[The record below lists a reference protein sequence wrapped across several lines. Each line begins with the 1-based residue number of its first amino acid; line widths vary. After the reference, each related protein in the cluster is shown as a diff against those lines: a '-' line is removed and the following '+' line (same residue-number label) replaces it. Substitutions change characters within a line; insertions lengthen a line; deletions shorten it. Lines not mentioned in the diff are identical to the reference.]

1 MSQSR
6 PIASIQVPS
15 GGYLTGI
22 VNLERASFDCSAIS
36 NLQTQVAPL
45 ISSMYCQIKILGL
58 LKPLIDVIRELP
70 NPSPN
75 VVVPFLEAAEAL
87 EPCFLITSPSVVLP
101 FLRDLLC
108 VQIRSLTCLLRNLQ
122 GIVTLASAEPAEV
135 SSAQLESVLDAY
147 ASIVNIFDL
156 AAGLFQMIGLA
167 PLKAP
172 ALSAGTDLTSML
184 QSQSAIAQFT
194 EDLQSAVG
202 ALGGCS

>member
-6 PIASIQVPS
+6 PVASIEVPS

-22 VNLERASFDCSAIS
+22 VNLERSSFDCSAIS

-75 VVVPFLEAAEAL
+75 VVAQFLEAAEAL
-87 EPCFLITSPSVVLP
+87 VPCFLITSPSVVLP

-108 VQIRSLTCLLRNLQ
+108 VQIKSLTCLLRNLQ
-122 GIVTLASAEPAEV
+122 DIVTLASAEPAAV
-135 SSAQLESVLDAY
+135 SSPQLRNVLDAY

-167 PLKAP
+167 TPNAP
-172 ALSAGTDLTSML
+172 ALSAGTDLASML
-184 QSQSAIAQFT
+184 QNQSAISQFT
-194 EDLQSAVG
+194 EALQSAVG
-202 ALGGCS
+202 ALGGCA

>member
-6 PIASIQVPS
+6 PIPSIEVPS

-22 VNLERASFDCSAIS
+22 VNLERSPFDCAAIS

-45 ISSMYCQIKILGL
+45 ISSMYCQIRILGL
-58 LKPLIDVIRELP
+58 LKPLIGVIRELP

-75 VVVPFLEAAEAL
+75 AVVQFLEAAEAL

-108 VQIRSLTCLLRNLQ
+108 VQIKSLTCLLRNLQ
-122 GIVTLASAEPAEV
+122 GIVALASAEPAAV
-135 SSAQLESVLDAY
+135 SSAQLQSVFDAY

-156 AAGLFQMIGLA
+156 AAGLFQMIGLDPLNA
-167 PLKAP
+167 PV
-172 ALSAGTDLTSML
+172 LSAGTDLTSML
-184 QSQSAIAQFT
+184 QNQSAIAQLT
-194 EDLQSAVG
+194 NALQSAVN
-202 ALGGCS
+202 ALGGCP